1 MALHGLMK
9 HSPMRADNLS
19 MSENGCKPYQLQ
31 ACDEKVRIYR
41 TNLGYT
47 CTMCLLYET
56 LTKTIAFSLTKSIH

>member
-1 MALHGLMK
+1 MALYGLMK

-19 MSENGCKPYQLQ
+19 MSENGCKPYQLL

-56 LTKTIAFSLTKSIH
+56 IAFSLTKSIH